1 MTTPPDF
8 VNATALDASSLNAV
22 GLWLVTPTVT
32 SSGGTAASVSGG
44 AVILGNGNTSVTITA
59 FSADFDNYL
68 MTLHGALAASANPGL
83 YIQFGAA
90 TTGYYSVTPYYAY
103 DASGDGTV
111 KRNNGS
117 ELVGGFVGANHFAS
131 NTYIFAPHDTQRTA
145 VTGNYA
151 GDLYN
156 GTFSGMLAN
165 NNSYT
170 SVKLSLP
177 SNSFVSGKV
186 RIYGIRD

>member
-8 VNATALDASSLNAV
+8 SVGQVLTASQMNAV
-22 GLWLVTPTVT
+22 GLWLITPTVT
-32 SSGGTAASVSGG
+32 SVGGTAATVSGG
-44 AVILGNGNTSVTITA
+44 VVSIGSGNTSVTITA

-68 MTLHGALAASANPGL
+68 MTLHGVLAASANPGL
-83 YIQFGAA
+83 YVQFGAA
-90 TTGYYSVTPYYAY
+90 TTSYYSVTPYYAY
-103 DASGDGTV
+103 DASGDGAV

-117 ELVGGFVGANHFAS
+117 ELVAGFVGANHFAS

-165 NNSYT
+165 NTSYT
-170 SVKLSLP
+170 NVKLSLP
-177 SNSFVSGKV
+177 SNSFVAGKV